1 MTIVGMSKITSKG
14 QVTLPK
20 KVRRFLNLQRGT
32 TVAFGL
38 SKSGIILSR
47 CALTVEKTP
56 FTKTEWQK
64 IEKLAGAKGKI
75 YHSASEAKHHIQK
88 LEI

>member
-20 KVRRFLNLQRGT
+20 KVRHFLNLQRGT

-64 IEKLAGAKGKI
+64 IEKLAGTKGRV
-75 YHSASEAKHHIQK
+75 YHSASEAKNHIQS
-88 LEI
+88 L